1 MNHTLR
7 MTIQKVEGAII
18 RLLGLIERRG
28 FSVTAMN
35 AHSDDATQ
43 QVEITIH
50 LRSTG
55 RSVDT
60 LTKQIGKL
68 YDVRS
73 VVCLTASE
81 PAVVVME
88 ESLAC

>member
-7 MTIQKVEGAII
+7 MNIHKVEGAMI

-35 AHSDDATQ
+35 AHADDAAQ
-43 QVEITIH
+43 QVEITLQ
-50 LRSTG
+50 LRSSG
-55 RSVDT
+55 RSVET
-60 LTKQIGKL
+60 LTRQIEKL

-73 VVCLTASE
+73 VACLTATES
-81 PAVVVME
+81 PAMIG
-88 ESLAC
+88 ESVAC

>member
-7 MTIQKVEGAII
+7 MSIHKVEGAMI

-35 AHSDDATQ
+35 AHSDESTQ
-43 QVEITIH
+43 QVEITLQ
-50 LRSTG
+50 LRSCG
-55 RSVDT
+55 RSVDI
-60 LTKQIGKL
+60 LTRQIEKL

-73 VVCLTASE
+73 VACLTAGE
-81 PAVVVME
+81 PSIAMG
-88 ESLAC
+88 ESVAC

>member
-7 MTIQKVEGAII
+7 MNVQKVEGALI

-28 FSVTAMN
+28 FSVTAMH

-50 LRSTG
+50 LHSTG

-60 LTKQIGKL
+60 LAKQIGKL

-73 VVCLTASE
+73 VACLPVSE
-81 PAVVVME
+81 PVVAMG
-88 ESLAC
+88 ESVAC

>member
-7 MTIQKVEGAII
+7 MNIQKVEGAMI

-35 AHSDDATQ
+35 ARSDDAEQ
-43 QVEITIH
+43 HVEVTMH
-50 LRSTG
+50 VRAAG

-60 LTKQIGKL
+60 LTRQIEKL

-73 VVCLTASE
+73 VVCLSAGE
-81 PAVVVME
+81 PAVMVE
-88 ESLAC
+88 ESVAC